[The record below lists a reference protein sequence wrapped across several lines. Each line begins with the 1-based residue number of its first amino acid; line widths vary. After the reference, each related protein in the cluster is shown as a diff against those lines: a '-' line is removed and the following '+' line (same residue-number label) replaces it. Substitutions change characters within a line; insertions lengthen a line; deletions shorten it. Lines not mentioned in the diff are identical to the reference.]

1 MTEENQTEDTAPQ
14 EESGTHTPDKTPVE
28 EKTAE
33 SEDKAAEETPVLTES
48 EPQSDTSA
56 KPKEKTAAKP
66 KAKDSDDPKVEK
78 SERPEAKKKEEV
90 GEKESDEPKAIES
103 DKPKAKTQDEPKEEA
118 AAKPKAAEEPK
129 EEAADKPKAK
139 SQDKPKAEES
149 EKPAAKKKE
158 EVGEK
163 DSVKEKEDDKPK
175 PEQETAADL
184 LKAEVGDLK
193 IRKAK
198 RSKNIVSGI
207 VHILATFNNTMVTF
221 TDKQGNV
228 ISWSSSGKCN
238 FRGSRKS
245 TAYAAQI
252 VTQDAGRTAMSH
264 GLKEVEVRVKGPGMG
279 RDSAVRALQTLGLIV
294 TAIVDVT
301 PVPHNGCRPPKRRR
315 V

>member
-1 MTEENQTEDTAPQ
+1 MTEDNQTEETAPQ
-14 EESGTHTPDKTPVE
+14 EESGPHTPETAPIE
-28 EKTAE
+28 EKPAE
-33 SEDKAAEETPVLTES
+33 SEDKVAEETPVVTEAEG
-48 EPQSDTSA
+48 EPQSETPD
-56 KPKEKTAAKP
+56 KP
-66 KAKDSDDPKVEK
+66 KAET
-78 SERPEAKKKEEV
+78 
-90 GEKESDEPKAIES
+90 SDEPKEETP
-103 DKPKAKTQDEPKEEA
+103 DKPKAKV
-118 AAKPKAAEEPK
+118 
-129 EEAADKPKAK
+129 
-139 SQDKPKAEES
+139 SDKPKAEES
-149 EKPAAKKKE
+149 DKPKTEASDKPKAEESDKPTAKKKE
-158 EVGEK
+158 NAQ
-163 DSVKEKEDDKPK
+163 EKESAKDKEDEK
-175 PEQETAADL
+175 PEPKKETAADL

-193 IRKAK
+193 IRRAK
-198 RSKNIVSGI
+198 RSKNIMAGI

-294 TAIVDVT
+294 TSIVDVT

>member
-48 EPQSDTSA
+48 EPQSDTSD
-56 KPKEKTAAKP
+56 KPKAKTAAKP

-78 SERPEAKKKEEV
+78 SEKPEAKKKEEV

-103 DKPKAKTQDEPKEEA
+103 DKPKG
-118 AAKPKAAEEPK
+118 KAAEEPK